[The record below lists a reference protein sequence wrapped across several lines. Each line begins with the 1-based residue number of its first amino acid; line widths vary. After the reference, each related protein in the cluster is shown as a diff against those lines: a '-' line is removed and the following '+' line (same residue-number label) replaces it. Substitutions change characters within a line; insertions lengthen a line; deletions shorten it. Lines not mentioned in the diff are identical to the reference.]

1 MRISRLDPEDPLGK
15 RRRHFEISIDSPFT
29 VLNCRATQAN
39 TALPQYGQDGPMP
52 FERQQTSCGCPDADI
67 LDRSASNSFGQLQ
80 LVEQQDVL
88 SPSGS
93 RLGLNRLSA
102 SALPSIPQAAHVHD
116 SLAPGGLPVNRPRG
130 HTLPSPLERERPIHL
145 IRCPSYN
152 PPAFDADEPPPPL
165 QNDLMTPPPHY
176 DAIIGTPSVDGLA
189 DYFARLADYEDTGRP
204 QMGDRSGSQE
214 SVATLRGAQRPTSR
228 DEGFFGSNEV
238 VTGSDLPV
246 NKDYDDDSSSS
257 ADEEDGPA
265 RPHRGGRVNVANPRT
280 PGGRL
285 IPSRSLEIE
294 RPAMRLDMG
303 SLTTR
308 RR

>member
-39 TALPQYGQDGPMP
+39 TALPQYGQDGPMH
-52 FERQQTSCGCPDADI
+52 FERQQTSCGCPDADV
-67 LDRSASNSFGQLQ
+67 LDRSSSSSFGQLQ
-80 LVEQQDVL
+80 LVEQDVL

-93 RLGLNRLSA
+93 RLGLNSRPS
-102 SALPSIPQAAHVHD
+102 SSVMPSIPQAAHLHGPVT
-116 SLAPGGLPVNRPRG
+116 PGSANRARG
-130 HTLPSPLERERPIHL
+130 HTLPSPLEAQRPIHL

-165 QNDLMTPPPHY
+165 QADLMTPPPHY

-204 QMGDRSGSQE
+204 SIGDRSGSQE
-214 SVATLRGAQRPTSR
+214 SVATVRGITRPTSS
-228 DEGFFGSNEV
+228 DEGFFGPNEV
-238 VTGSDLPV
+238 VTGSDLAV
-246 NKDYDDDSSSS
+246 NKDYDDESSSS
-257 ADEEDGPA
+257 ADEEEGPA

-294 RPAMRLDMG
+294 RPVMRLDVN
-303 SLTTR
+303 SLRTR